1 MYWVLN
7 KKSYW
12 LIEKNI
18 RKTLPASAF
27 SLIVLNLAEKA
38 VLHFLLIILD
48 YINTTL
54 WRKQLITSN
63 AEHLKG
69 KSWKHSKHSF
79 LFHYNKFSQQKYFTR
94 SYYYKCVTR
103 GRKEKISPVFS
114 GKLEKGSL
122 ILGKGAL
129 IVAVYWLNFSL
140 KVHLLS
146 FSVRKK
152 QKVFPAGSVLLVL
165 QMNVYQ
171 SS

>member
-1 MYWVLN
+1 M
-7 KKSYW
+7 
-12 LIEKNI
+12 NI

-122 ILGKGAL
+122 ILGKGAPDCGRLL
-129 IVAVYWLNFSL
+129 IKFLIESASF
-140 KVHLLS
+140 KFFREEKAKS
-146 FSVRKK
+146 FSCRVRSSCVVGECLSKLLIPRK
-152 QKVFPAGSVLLVL
+152 IPCVLT
-165 QMNVYQ
+165 NF
-171 SS
+171 